1 MATATALGLQVA
13 LRVNDKS
20 QSELAAADYLNFI
33 NMAIDDLHLAGW
45 VLRQTEDTTSLS
57 LLTQVYDYDVPAGF
71 SSIKMLIVADP
82 NGAFPA
88 SYMIPYHQWYIG
100 ANSPNPQFHFYP
112 DAFDLL
118 VNGRAVKIIGQK
130 RFTGNLAGSDPIV
143 VGTEGFVR
151 ERALAYAAEALSMGM
166 DEQAQRRARI
176 ADTAWAKSQQMLG
189 NHPREFRSQINGVP
203 VPGRE

>member
-1 MATATALGLQVA
+1 MTTATALGLQVA
-13 LRVNDKS
+13 LRVNDKN
-20 QSELAAADYLNFI
+20 QAELAAADYLTFI
-33 NMAIDDLHLAGW
+33 NNAIDDLSLAGW
-45 VLRQTEDTTSLS
+45 VQRQTEDTTSLS
-57 LLTQVYDYDVPAGF
+57 LITTTYDYDVPAGF
-71 SSIKMLIVADP
+71 CFVKMLIVADP

-130 RFTGNLAGSDPIV
+130 RFTGNVAGGDTLVAGS
-143 VGTEGFVR
+143 EGFIR
-151 ERALAYAAEALSMGM
+151 ERAVAYAAEALSAGM
-166 DEQAQRRARI
+166 DEQSARRAHI

-189 NHPREFRSQINGVP
+189 NHPMEFRVLPNCVP
-203 VPGRE
+203 VPGR